1 MRVLTG
7 SFIMA
12 SLAFLMVGCGNTDSG
27 SNNDKNSVS
36 DDGHAHHKAGFGVG
50 LTYADSINE
59 GSIPVDTLKSSVQRV
74 AMGDV
79 GDCHVHITYG
89 SPGVRGRSIWGGLV
103 AFDEVW
109 AAGAH
114 NATSVRFSKPVEIN
128 GKQIEAG
135 TYAFF
140 AIPGRDSWSLILNT
154 RFKQH
159 LADEYKVE
167 EDVVRVTATPE
178 TVDMVQRL
186 TYIVEPVDEVEGTQE
201 GFIALVWET
210 VQVRM
215 PFKVLP

>member
-1 MRVLTG
+1 MRNFSG
-7 SFIMA
+7 SIIIA
-12 SLAFLMVGCGNTDSG
+12 SFSFLMVCCGNSSDPNNSQSADS
-27 SNNDKNSVS
+27 KNE
-36 DDGHAHHKAGFGVG
+36 HAHHKASFKVG
-50 LTYADSINE
+50 LTYADSVNN
-59 GSIPVDTLKSSVQRV
+59 GTIPVDTLKSSIQRV

-89 SPGVRGRSIWGGLV
+89 SPGVRGRAIWGGLV
-103 AFDEVW
+103 AYDEVW